1 MKKKFI
7 IMACTALLLAGC
19 GKSPKLQDGKEVIAS
34 MKDKNITVEELYN
47 VLKAKYGTEEL
58 IALVDEYIADKEYPT
73 TDDMTKEVN
82 EQYENQKKQNEEYYG
97 ADFIT
102 ILNSYGYT
110 EESYKK
116 ALLTSYKQE
125 KIVLDYI
132 KTNEIIEDEIKKYY
146 NDNMYGKITA
156 RHILISPKKKEN
168 MTDEETKKAKKDAY
182 DLAVSLIKRLDNGEK
197 FDELAKEFSD
207 DTVSA
212 ENGGLLEP
220 FDNNSGFVEEFWNA
234 SLALEVGKYSKTPV
248 ESQYGYHIILKESEE
263 ERTPFE
269 EAKESISNTLAN
281 NKLNGEN
288 SNNFISKALYN
299 IRKKYNLEISDD
311 TINDK
316 YNDSMKSIED

>member
-19 GKSPKLQDGKEVIAS
+19 GKNPKLQDGKEVIAS

-47 VLKAKYGTEEL
+47 VLKEKYGYDEL
-58 IALVDEYIADKEYPT
+58 INLIDEYIADKEYPT
-73 TDDMTKEVN
+73 DEEVTKAVN
-82 EQYENQKKQNEEYYG
+82 ENYETQKKQYEEYYG
-97 ADFIT
+97 TDFAT
-102 ILNSYGYT
+102 ILSSYGYT

-116 ALLTSYKQE
+116 LLLTSYKQE

-132 KTNEIIEDEIKKYY
+132 KENEITEDEIKKYY

-156 RHILISPKKKEN
+156 RHILIMPKKTEN
-168 MTDEETKKAKKDAY
+168 MTEAETKQKKKDAY
-182 DLAVSLIKRLDNGEK
+182 DLAVSLIKRLDQGEK

-220 FDNNSGFVEEFWNA
+220 FDNNSGFVEEFWKA

-248 ESQYGYHIILKESEE
+248 ESQYGYHIILKEKEE
-263 ERTPFE
+263 ERTPYE
-269 EAKESISNTLAN
+269 EAKEDIKNTLAN
-281 NKLNGEN
+281 SKLNGEN
-288 SNNFISKALYN
+288 SNDLIEKALHN
-299 IRKKYNLEISDD
+299 IRKKYNLEIADND
-311 TINDK
+311 INEK
-316 YNDSMKSIED
+316 YENSTK